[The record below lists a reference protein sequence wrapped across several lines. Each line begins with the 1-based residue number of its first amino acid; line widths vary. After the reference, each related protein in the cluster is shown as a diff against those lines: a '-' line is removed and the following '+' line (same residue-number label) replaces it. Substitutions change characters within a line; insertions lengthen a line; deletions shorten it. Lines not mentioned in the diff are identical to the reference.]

1 VTTFPAD
8 CVIVEGD
15 IERRVISVYTPDF
28 YRDNPVFGT
37 VNDILRSS
45 VATLDYMLEKARGL
59 RTLTTLDECPP
70 DFLQHLGALVGYT
83 WDPSL
88 SVEGQREEI
97 GKLVAVYQIR
107 GTPASSIRIV
117 LNAGARTADVH
128 TPFESIAF
136 ADVSRWDSGARV
148 EDEKFWRWGTYEVIS
163 DIDFSKIYGRLADV
177 HPAGTVWYGRQLIA
191 SQPDEPVDPD
201 EDIVQNTSVIHV
213 VGDDYRTASAENY
226 PEEVLNDGPEGYWR
240 LDDSAV
246 FEIASDS
253 SGSTY
258 GGAAYGSSGY
268 GGGGGLFARDSS
280 GNERHGEYA
289 FEKDV
294 IEYGDGVSM
303 LWPTSQLLHPP
314 VVPGQLTVTV
324 ETQVLHDDGAGNLT
338 GDGSGTVDYT
348 TGLLTNLK
356 FNAPPGLGP
365 DELPVLTAPTVL
377 LSDHMQLWVDP
388 STITGVANA
397 ARVTVPFTESSP
409 NGFSISPIL
418 SGTQPRWYT
427 GTPAALLFSG
437 SFEDSALRLPADLS
451 LGTSH
456 LIVVSAFMQTDGD
469 CLFLGDSV
477 NNCRFWYNDTTKKFG
492 YRPNG
497 GTDVFSDTFN
507 FGDIGTF
514 VVISVQRAGSAV
526 SFFVNGTMIGS
537 ATLSG
542 GNASAGFTC
551 RNICGLGSSAPLT
564 LRFDGTLYDLLAYTT
579 VHSPQERLAI
589 ELFLMRKARIG
600 YGLWGWYRAE
610 AFDGL
615 GEGAAINHWDDE
627 SGSISPSVLHGRN
640 LLTGARAGLTPDTA
654 TATFTD
660 NNANS
665 LALPDGELVDLW
677 IDLTTFLTTRNWSQ
691 ATTGK
696 KPTFV
701 GSAQN
706 GHPSLKFDGTKVL
719 DQSADYGLTSGHTI
733 VLALKFNFL
742 GLTSQALLSDST
754 GNHFISYDPVTKKFT
769 YQAGVGVSAVSDAHA
784 TGLEVG
790 RWYTFAITRNAGT
803 IDFWVNNLQLGAAKT
818 ITPSGTVFNVKHL
831 GGSGSTPTSGFIG
844 EISHVYI
851 NDVYFADVHRWY
863 MDGFAREMGILQN
876 SSALFLPN
884 ATPAGLPAVR
894 SLGNSTDGAHLSLD
908 VDLSNGRLYGIGNTF
923 AFVFRIH
930 QNLNGSGATVHYFT
944 NFVYYDVSSKIL
956 TLETIGNN
964 TWQWAVNIPLRQWHV
979 LTIVRS
985 NTQAEAFLNGVSLG
999 VLTTALAAEE
1009 YFELYSVFDAFY
1021 ANSGAIDLADM
1032 VLSDVAQDSST
1043 VAKLMSHYA
1052 TKHGIPTK
1060 SSASAVPIEAIY
1072 NDYVGRGYPGVLRA
1086 ENTFCARF
1094 GFDDLVNR
1102 DIITLPVE
1110 DALAPRKHS
1119 WSAEFWVKS
1128 SLGLGGTIIGAY
1140 WGTYPNIYRINVR
1153 IDAAAGGFLSWELQD
1168 GSGGSTYTLLSNT
1181 RVNDDEW
1188 HHVVAVINVD
1198 HHKLEFYVDGQLDSS
1213 KVVSILGVVDF
1224 DLGAE
1229 SFTIGGMSP
1238 DAPDRDFFRGDLD
1251 EIALYAGRLPTLSIQ
1266 LHYAMGSGFNW
1277 TDESATTMLITNVEP
1292 IGSFGVR
1299 SFIVNQSVLDGTSQ
1313 LDTTDIYDV
1322 VTGEAIRWV
1331 KNPAGAADRVG
1342 VVDFVNVNVVQ
1353 AFERVKIGEALRI
1366 GIPVKDTIGVSDS
1379 VSATPEEGSE

>member
-1 VTTFPAD
+1 MTTFPAD

-128 TPFESIAF
+128 TPFDSIAF

-201 EDIVQNTSVIHV
+201 EDIAQNTSVIHV

-240 LDDSAV
+240 LDDSAA
-246 FEIASDS
+246 FEIASGS

-280 GNERHGEYA
+280 GNERHGGYA

-294 IEYGDGVSM
+294 IEYGDGVST
-303 LWPTSQLLHPP
+303 LWPTAQLLHPP
-314 VVPGQLTVTV
+314 VVPGQLTIAV

-356 FNAPPGLGP
+356 FNVAPGLGP
-365 DELPVLTAPTVL
+365 DELPVDIAPDALPTANL
-377 LSDHMQLWVDP
+377 QLWVDP

-397 ARVTVPFTESSP
+397 ARVTVSFAESSP

-427 GTPAALLFSG
+427 GTPPALLFSG
-437 SFEDSALRLPADLS
+437 SFENSALRLPSNLS
-451 LGTSH
+451 LGTAH
-456 LIVVSAFMQTDGD
+456 LIVVSALMQTDGD
-469 CLFLGDSV
+469 CVFLGDDV
-477 NNCRFWYNDTTKKFG
+477 NDCRFWYNDTTKKFG

-507 FGDIGTF
+507 FGDIGTPM
-514 VVISVQRAGSAV
+514 VISVQRSGSDV
-526 SFFVNGTMIGS
+526 SFFVNGTLIGV
-537 ATLSG
+537 ATLG
-542 GNASAGFTC
+542 GGDASAGFTC

-564 LRFDGTLYDLLAYTT
+564 LRFDGTFYDLLAYST
-579 VHSPQERLAI
+579 VYSPQERLAI
-589 ELFLMRKARIG
+589 ELFLMRKAHIG

-610 AFDGL
+610 DFASLEDG
-615 GEGAAINHWDDE
+615 APINRWVDS
-627 SGSISPSVLHGRN
+627 SGSISTSALNGRT
-640 LLTGARAGLTPDTA
+640 LLTGPRAVLTYDAGGPI
-654 TATFTD
+654 FTV

-665 LALPDGELVDLW
+665 LALPDGEAVSTW
-677 IDLTTFLTTRNWSQ
+677 IDLSPFLGARNWTQ
-691 ATTGK
+691 ATDGK

-706 GHPSLKFDGTKVL
+706 GHPSIKFDGTKVL
-719 DQSADYGLTSGHTI
+719 DLSSDYNITNAHQI
-733 VLALKFNFL
+733 VFAVKFNFI
-742 GLTSQALLSDST
+742 GLTVQTLLSDST
-754 GNHFISYDPVTKKFT
+754 GDYVLSYNPVTKSLLYKLSGENVFS
-769 YQAGVGVSAVSDAHA
+769 GDVVPG
-784 TGLEVG
+784 GFEVG
-790 RWYTFAITRNAGT
+790 RWYVVAISRNGGALT
-803 IDFWVNNLQLGAAKT
+803 FWVNNVMVGSPH
-818 ITPSGTVFNVKHL
+818 IVFSSGTHFYVRYL
-831 GGSGSTPTSGFIG
+831 GGNGGTPAEALVG

-851 NDVYFADVHRWY
+851 NDSYTADVHRWY
-863 MDGFAREMGILQN
+863 MDAFAREMGILLN
-876 SSALFLPN
+876 SSAVFLQT
-884 ATPAGLPAVR
+884 ATPTGYPAVR
-894 SLGNSTDGAHLSLD
+894 SLGNLTDGAHLGLD
-908 VDLSNGRLYGIGNTF
+908 VNSSNGKLFGIGATF

-930 QNLNGSGATVHYFT
+930 QFFNGSNDTIHHFT
-944 NFVYYDVSSKIL
+944 NFCRYDTSLRTL
-956 TLETIGNN
+956 TLETIGNH
-964 TWQWAVNIPLRQWHV
+964 TWSWPVSLSLGKWYV
-979 LTIVRS
+979 LVIVRN
-985 NTQAEAFLNGVSLG
+985 NTVAEAFLDGRSLG
-999 VLTTALAAEE
+999 VVTTALAAEE
-1009 YFELYSVFDAFY
+1009 YFELYSVFDQFY
-1021 ANSGAIDLADM
+1021 TDSGAIDLADM
-1032 VLSDVAQDSST
+1032 VLSDVAQEES
-1043 VAKLMSHYA
+1043 AAALLMSHFA
-1052 TKHGIPTK
+1052 TKHGIPTS
-1060 SSASAVPIEAIY
+1060 SSASAVPVEATY
-1072 NDYVGRGYPGVLRA
+1072 NDYVGRGYPGVLRSA
-1086 ENTFCARF
+1086 STFCARF
-1094 GFDDLVNR
+1094 GFDALVNR

-1153 IDAAAGGFLSWELQD
+1153 IDAIAGGVLSWELQD
-1168 GSGGSTYTLLSNT
+1168 GSGGPTYTLLSNT
-1181 RVNDDEW
+1181 RVNDGEW

-1198 HHKLEFYVDGQLDSS
+1198 HHKLEFYVDGQLDSA

-1251 EIALYAGRLPTLSIQ
+1251 EIAFYAGRLPTLSIQ
-1266 LHYAMGSGFNW
+1266 MHYAMGSGFNW

-1299 SFIVNQSVLDGTSQ
+1299 SFIVNQSALDGTSQ
-1313 LDTTDIYDV
+1313 LDTADIYDV
-1322 VTGEAIRWV
+1322 VTGETLRWV
-1331 KNPAGAADRVG
+1331 KNPAGAADRIG

-1353 AFERVKIGEALRI
+1353 AFDRIGVSEALRI

-1379 VSATPEEGSE
+1379 VSATPEESSE

>member
-1 VTTFPAD
+1 MTTFPAD

-128 TPFESIAF
+128 TPFDSIAF
-136 ADVSRWDSGARV
+136 ADGSRWDSGARV

-163 DIDFSKIYGRLADV
+163 DVDFSKIYGRLADV
-177 HPAGTVWYGRQLIA
+177 HPAGTVWYGRQLVA
-191 SQPDEPVDPD
+191 SQPDEPVDPN
-201 EDIVQNTSVIHV
+201 EDVVQNTSVIHV
-213 VGDDYRTASAENY
+213 VGDDYRKASAENY

-240 LDDSAV
+240 LDDSAA

-258 GGAAYGSSGY
+258 GEASYGSSGY

-294 IEYGDGVSM
+294 IEYGDGVST
-303 LWPTSQLLHPP
+303 LWPTAQLPHPP
-314 VVPGQLTVTV
+314 IVPGQLKITV

-338 GDGSGTVDYT
+338 GDGSGKVDYT
-348 TGLLTNLK
+348 TGLLTDLK

-365 DELPVLTAPTVL
+365 DDLPILAAPTAL
-377 LSDHMQLWVDP
+377 LPDHMQLWVDP
-388 STITGVANA
+388 SAIVGVSNG
-397 ARVTVPFTESSP
+397 ARVTSAFTELSP
-409 NGFSISPIL
+409 NGFSVTPIVA
-418 SGTQPRWYT
+418 GTQPRWYT
-427 GTPAALLFSG
+427 GTPPTLLFSG
-437 SFEDSALRLPADLS
+437 SFENSALRLPSNLS
-451 LGTSH
+451 LGTAH
-456 LIVVSAFMQTDGD
+456 LIVVSAHMQTDSD
-469 CLFLGDSV
+469 CVFLGDDV
-477 NNCRFWYNDTTKKFG
+477 NNCRFWYNDTTKKLG

-497 GTDVFSDTFN
+497 GSDVFSDTFN
-507 FGDIGTF
+507 FGDIGSAM
-514 VVISVQRAGSAV
+514 VLSVQRSGDAV
-526 SFFVNGTMIGS
+526 SFFVNGTLIGS
-537 ATLSG
+537 ATLTG
-542 GNASAGFTC
+542 GDASAGFTC
-551 RNICGLGSSAPLT
+551 RNICGLGSSAPIT
-564 LRFDGTLYDLLAYTT
+564 VGFDGLLYGLLAYST

-589 ELFLMRKARIG
+589 ELFMMRRTRIG

-610 AFDGL
+610 AFAGL
-615 GEGAAINHWDDE
+615 EEGAAINRWDDE
-627 SGSISPSVLHGRN
+627 SGSFSASPLGRD
-640 LLTGARAGLTPDTA
+640 LMTGARAILTPDT
-654 TATFTD
+654 TASVFTV

-665 LALPDGELVDLW
+665 LALPDGEAVGSW
-677 IDLTTFLTTRNWSQ
+677 VDLTTFLTTRNWSQ
-691 ATTGK
+691 ATAGK

-701 GSAQN
+701 GAAQN

-719 DQSADYGLTSGHTI
+719 DQSTDYGLTSGHVI

-742 GLTSQALLSDST
+742 GLTSQVLLSDST
-754 GNHFISYDPVTKKFT
+754 GDHFISYDPVAKKFT
-769 YQAGVGVSAVSDAHA
+769 YQAGVGVSAVSDAYTA
-784 TGLEVG
+784 GLEVG
-790 RWYTFAITRNAGT
+790 RWYTFALTRNAGSVE
-803 IDFWVNNLQLGAAKT
+803 FWVNNLKLGATKT
-818 ITPSGTVFNVKHL
+818 VAPSGTVFNVKHL
-831 GGSGSTPTSGFIG
+831 GGSEPAPASGFIG

-851 NDVYFADVHRWY
+851 DGSYFADVHRWY
-863 MDGFAREMGILQN
+863 MDGFSREMGILTN
-876 SSALFLPN
+876 SSAQFLPS

-894 SLGNSTDGAHLSLD
+894 SLGNSTDGAHFSTD
-908 VDLSNGRLYGIGNTF
+908 VNLSNGRLYGIGDTF

-930 QNLNGSGATVHYFT
+930 QNLNGSGSAVHYFT
-944 NFVYYDVSSKIL
+944 NFVYYDTSSKIL

-964 TWQWAVNIPLRQWHV
+964 TWQWAISIPLRKWHV
-979 LTIVRS
+979 LTIVR
-985 NTQAEAFLNGVSLG
+985 NGAVAEAFLNGTSLG
-999 VLTTALAAEE
+999 VLTEPLAAED
-1009 YFELYSVFDAFY
+1009 YFELYSVFDFSY
-1021 ANSGAIDLADM
+1021 ADSGAIDLADM
-1032 VLSDVAQDSST
+1032 MLSDVAQEPET
-1043 VAKLMSHYA
+1043 VAKMMSHYA
-1052 TKHGIPTK
+1052 TKHGIPTA
-1060 SSASAVPIEAIY
+1060 SSASAVPVEAIY

-1086 ENTFCARF
+1086 ESTFCARF
-1094 GFDDLVNR
+1094 GFDALVNR

-1153 IDAAAGGFLSWELQD
+1153 IDALAGGVLSWELQD

-1188 HHVVAVINVD
+1188 HHVVAIINVD
-1198 HHKLEFYVDGQLDSS
+1198 HHKLEFYVDGQLDSAM
-1213 KVVSILGVVDF
+1213 VVAIIGVVDF

-1229 SFTIGGMSP
+1229 SFTIGGMSV

-1251 EIALYAGRLPTLSIQ
+1251 EIAFYSGRLPALSIQ
-1266 LHYAMGSGFNW
+1266 MHYAMGSGFNW
-1277 TDESATTMLITNVEP
+1277 TDESSTTVLVTNIEP

-1299 SFIVNQSVLDGTSQ
+1299 SFIVNQSALDGTSQ
-1313 LDTTDIYDV
+1313 LDTVDIYDV
-1322 VTGEAIRWV
+1322 VTGETLRWV

-1353 AFERVKIGEALRI
+1353 AFDRIGVSDTLRI
-1366 GIPVKDTIGVSDS
+1366 GVPVKDTVGVSDS